1 MRGKSA
7 SEMLSALRGHLMLLG
22 AAVLWGCNAPM
33 IKDLQGLGVPAL
45 VVADMRAVGA
55 AVAFW
60 VMSLFVGGGERVS
73 VSMLGRLCVAG
84 ILCIV
89 LNQVLFTVGVNYTSP
104 IDATVI
110 STMLPIVTMIFAAII
125 LKESITGMKVVGIA
139 VGAAGAL
146 TLVFGGG
153 GSSVGGGLVGDA
165 LCFTAQVSCALY
177 MVIFSNTIHRYSVVT
192 LMKWLFLFSAIIVT
206 MVTWP
211 SVVAVDYASL
221 PLKAWGEMLF
231 IVFGGGG
238 SSVGGGLV
246 GDALCFTA
254 QVSCALYMVIFSN
267 TIHRYSVVTLMKWL
281 FLFSAIIVTMVT
293 WPSVVAVDYAS
304 LPLKAWGEM
313 LFIVFGGTFVSY
325 IFFTGGQK
333 LLRPTVVSMYNY
345 VQPIVATVLS
355 VAMGVGSF
363 GVGKVISM
371 AMVFAGVYIVTH
383 AKNSTAKG

>member
-1 MRGKSA
+1 MRGKST

-110 STMLPIVTMIFAAII
+110 STMLPIVTMVFAAII

-231 IVFGGGG
+231 IVFGG
-238 SSVGGGLV
+238 
-246 GDALCFTA
+246 T
-254 QVSCALYMVIFSN
+254 
-267 TIHRYSVVTLMKWL
+267 
-281 FLFSAIIVTMVT
+281 FL
-293 WPSVVAVDYAS
+293 
-304 LPLKAWGEM
+304 
-313 LFIVFGGTFVSY
+313 SY

-355 VAMGVGSF
+355 VAMGVGTF

>member
-1 MRGKSA
+1 MRGKST

-110 STMLPIVTMIFAAII
+110 STMLPIVTMVFAAII

-231 IVFGGGG
+231 IVFGG
-238 SSVGGGLV
+238 
-246 GDALCFTA
+246 
-254 QVSCALYMVIFSN
+254 
-267 TIHRYSVVTLMKWL
+267 
-281 FLFSAIIVTMVT
+281 
-293 WPSVVAVDYAS
+293 
-304 LPLKAWGEM
+304 
-313 LFIVFGGTFVSY
+313 TFVSY
-325 IFFTGGQK
+325 IFFTDGQK

-355 VAMGVGSF
+355 VAMGVGTF

>member
-1 MRGKSA
+1 MRGKST

-110 STMLPIVTMIFAAII
+110 STMLPIVTMVFAAII

-146 TLVFGGG
+146 TL
-153 GSSVGGGLVGDA
+153 
-165 LCFTAQVSCALY
+165 
-177 MVIFSNTIHRYSVVT
+177 
-192 LMKWLFLFSAIIVT
+192 
-206 MVTWP
+206 
-211 SVVAVDYASL
+211 
-221 PLKAWGEMLF
+221 
-231 IVFGGGG
+231 VFGGGG

-355 VAMGVGSF
+355 VAMGVGTF

>member
-1 MRGKSA
+1 
-7 SEMLSALRGHLMLLG
+7 MLSALRGHLMLLG
-22 AAVLWGCNAPM
+22 AVVLWGCNAPM

-153 GSSVGGGLVGDA
+153 GSSA
-165 LCFTAQVSCALY
+165 
-177 MVIFSNTIHRYSVVT
+177 
-192 LMKWLFLFSAIIVT
+192 
-206 MVTWP
+206 
-211 SVVAVDYASL
+211 
-221 PLKAWGEMLF
+221 
-231 IVFGGGG
+231 
-238 SSVGGGLV
+238 GGGLV

-355 VAMGVGSF
+355 VAMGVGTF

>member
-1 MRGKSA
+1 MRGKST

-153 GSSVGGGLVGDA
+153 GSSVGGGL
-165 LCFTAQVSCALY
+165 L
-177 MVIFSNTIHRYSVVT
+177 
-192 LMKWLFLFSAIIVT
+192 
-206 MVTWP
+206 
-211 SVVAVDYASL
+211 
-221 PLKAWGEMLF
+221 
-231 IVFGGGG
+231 
-238 SSVGGGLV
+238 

-313 LFIVFGGTFVSY
+313 LFIVFGGTFLSY

-355 VAMGVGSF
+355 VAMGVGTF

>member
-1 MRGKSA
+1 MRGKST

-153 GSSVGGGLVGDA
+153 GSSAGGGLVGDA

-221 PLKAWGEMLF
+221 PLKAWGEM
-231 IVFGGGG
+231 
-238 SSVGGGLV
+238 
-246 GDALCFTA
+246 
-254 QVSCALYMVIFSN
+254 M
-267 TIHRYSVVTLMKWL
+267 
-281 FLFSAIIVTMVT
+281 
-293 WPSVVAVDYAS
+293 
-304 LPLKAWGEM
+304 
-313 LFIVFGGTFVSY
+313 FIVFGGTFVSY

-355 VAMGVGSF
+355 VAMGVGTF

>member
-1 MRGKSA
+1 MRGKST

-110 STMLPIVTMIFAAII
+110 STMLPIVTMVFAAII

-146 TLVFGGG
+146 TL
-153 GSSVGGGLVGDA
+153 
-165 LCFTAQVSCALY
+165 
-177 MVIFSNTIHRYSVVT
+177 
-192 LMKWLFLFSAIIVT
+192 
-206 MVTWP
+206 
-211 SVVAVDYASL
+211 
-221 PLKAWGEMLF
+221 
-231 IVFGGGG
+231 VFGGGG

-355 VAMGVGSF
+355 VAMGVGTF

-371 AMVFAGVYIVTH
+371 AMVFVGVYIVTH

>member
-1 MRGKSA
+1 MRGKST

-153 GSSVGGGLVGDA
+153 GSSAGGGLVG
-165 LCFTAQVSCALY
+165 
-177 MVIFSNTIHRYSVVT
+177 N
-192 LMKWLFLFSAIIVT
+192 
-206 MVTWP
+206 
-211 SVVAVDYASL
+211 
-221 PLKAWGEMLF
+221 
-231 IVFGGGG
+231 
-238 SSVGGGLV
+238 
-246 GDALCFTA
+246 ALCFTA

-355 VAMGVGSF
+355 VAMGVGTF

>member
-1 MRGKSA
+1 MRGKST

-146 TLVFGGG
+146 TLVFGSG
-153 GSSVGGGLVGDA
+153 GSSAGGGL
-165 LCFTAQVSCALY
+165 
-177 MVIFSNTIHRYSVVT
+177 I
-192 LMKWLFLFSAIIVT
+192 
-206 MVTWP
+206 
-211 SVVAVDYASL
+211 
-221 PLKAWGEMLF
+221 
-231 IVFGGGG
+231 
-238 SSVGGGLV
+238 

-355 VAMGVGSF
+355 VAMGVGTF

>member
-1 MRGKSA
+1 MRGKST

-231 IVFGGGG
+231 IVFGG
-238 SSVGGGLV
+238 
-246 GDALCFTA
+246 
-254 QVSCALYMVIFSN
+254 
-267 TIHRYSVVTLMKWL
+267 
-281 FLFSAIIVTMVT
+281 
-293 WPSVVAVDYAS
+293 
-304 LPLKAWGEM
+304 
-313 LFIVFGGTFVSY
+313 TFVSY

-355 VAMGVGSF
+355 VAMGVGTF

-371 AMVFAGVYIVTH
+371 AMVFVGVYIVTH

>member
-1 MRGKSA
+1 MRGKST

-153 GSSVGGGLVGDA
+153 GSSAGGGLVGDA

-221 PLKAWGEMLF
+221 PLKAWGEM
-231 IVFGGGG
+231 
-238 SSVGGGLV
+238 
-246 GDALCFTA
+246 
-254 QVSCALYMVIFSN
+254 M
-267 TIHRYSVVTLMKWL
+267 
-281 FLFSAIIVTMVT
+281 
-293 WPSVVAVDYAS
+293 
-304 LPLKAWGEM
+304 
-313 LFIVFGGTFVSY
+313 FIVFGGTFVSY

>member
-1 MRGKSA
+1 MRGKST

-125 LKESITGMKVVGIA
+125 LKESITGMNVVGIA

-221 PLKAWGEMLF
+221 PLKAWGEM
-231 IVFGGGG
+231 
-238 SSVGGGLV
+238 
-246 GDALCFTA
+246 
-254 QVSCALYMVIFSN
+254 M
-267 TIHRYSVVTLMKWL
+267 
-281 FLFSAIIVTMVT
+281 
-293 WPSVVAVDYAS
+293 
-304 LPLKAWGEM
+304 
-313 LFIVFGGTFVSY
+313 FIVFGGTFVSY

-333 LLRPTVVSMYNY
+333 LLRQTVVSMYNY

>member
-1 MRGKSA
+1 MRGKST

-55 AVAFW
+55 AAAFW

-153 GSSVGGGLVGDA
+153 GSSGGGGLVGDA

-221 PLKAWGEMLF
+221 PLKAWGEM
-231 IVFGGGG
+231 
-238 SSVGGGLV
+238 
-246 GDALCFTA
+246 
-254 QVSCALYMVIFSN
+254 M
-267 TIHRYSVVTLMKWL
+267 
-281 FLFSAIIVTMVT
+281 
-293 WPSVVAVDYAS
+293 
-304 LPLKAWGEM
+304 
-313 LFIVFGGTFVSY
+313 FIVFGGTFVSY

>member
-1 MRGKSA
+1 MRGKST

-89 LNQVLFTVGVNYTSP
+89 FNQVLFTVGVNYTSP

-153 GSSVGGGLVGDA
+153 GSSAGGGLVGDA

-221 PLKAWGEMLF
+221 PLKAWGEM
-231 IVFGGGG
+231 
-238 SSVGGGLV
+238 
-246 GDALCFTA
+246 
-254 QVSCALYMVIFSN
+254 M
-267 TIHRYSVVTLMKWL
+267 
-281 FLFSAIIVTMVT
+281 
-293 WPSVVAVDYAS
+293 
-304 LPLKAWGEM
+304 
-313 LFIVFGGTFVSY
+313 FIVFGGTFVSY

-355 VAMGVGSF
+355 VAMGVGTF
-363 GVGKVISM
+363 GVGKVTSM
-371 AMVFAGVYIVTH
+371 AMVFVGVYIVTH

>member
-1 MRGKSA
+1 MRGKST

-153 GSSVGGGLVGDA
+153 
-165 LCFTAQVSCALY
+165 
-177 MVIFSNTIHRYSVVT
+177 
-192 LMKWLFLFSAIIVT
+192 
-206 MVTWP
+206 
-211 SVVAVDYASL
+211 
-221 PLKAWGEMLF
+221 
-231 IVFGGGG
+231 

-325 IFFTGGQK
+325 IFFTDGQK

-355 VAMGVGSF
+355 VAMGVGTF

>member
-1 MRGKSA
+1 MRGKST

-153 GSSVGGGLVGDA
+153 GSSAGGGL
-165 LCFTAQVSCALY
+165 L
-177 MVIFSNTIHRYSVVT
+177 
-192 LMKWLFLFSAIIVT
+192 
-206 MVTWP
+206 
-211 SVVAVDYASL
+211 
-221 PLKAWGEMLF
+221 
-231 IVFGGGG
+231 
-238 SSVGGGLV
+238 

-355 VAMGVGSF
+355 VAMGVGTF

>member
-1 MRGKSA
+1 
-7 SEMLSALRGHLMLLG
+7 MLSALRGHLMLLG

-153 GSSVGGGLVGDA
+153 
-165 LCFTAQVSCALY
+165 
-177 MVIFSNTIHRYSVVT
+177 
-192 LMKWLFLFSAIIVT
+192 
-206 MVTWP
+206 
-211 SVVAVDYASL
+211 
-221 PLKAWGEMLF
+221 
-231 IVFGGGG
+231 

-355 VAMGVGSF
+355 VAMGVGTF

>member
-1 MRGKSA
+1 MRGKST

-110 STMLPIVTMIFAAII
+110 STMLPIVTMVFAAII

-153 GSSVGGGLVGDA
+153 GSSAGGGLVGDA

-221 PLKAWGEMLF
+221 PLKAWGEM
-231 IVFGGGG
+231 
-238 SSVGGGLV
+238 
-246 GDALCFTA
+246 
-254 QVSCALYMVIFSN
+254 M
-267 TIHRYSVVTLMKWL
+267 
-281 FLFSAIIVTMVT
+281 
-293 WPSVVAVDYAS
+293 
-304 LPLKAWGEM
+304 
-313 LFIVFGGTFVSY
+313 FIVFGGTFVSY

-355 VAMGVGSF
+355 VAMGVGTF

>member
-1 MRGKSA
+1 MRGKST

-110 STMLPIVTMIFAAII
+110 STMLPIVTMVFAAII

-153 GSSVGGGLVGDA
+153 GSSAGGGL
-165 LCFTAQVSCALY
+165 
-177 MVIFSNTIHRYSVVT
+177 I
-192 LMKWLFLFSAIIVT
+192 
-206 MVTWP
+206 
-211 SVVAVDYASL
+211 
-221 PLKAWGEMLF
+221 
-231 IVFGGGG
+231 
-238 SSVGGGLV
+238 

-325 IFFTGGQK
+325 IFFTDGQK

>member
-1 MRGKSA
+1 MRGKST

-153 GSSVGGGLVGDA
+153 GSSAGGGLVGDA
-165 LCFTAQVSCALY
+165 LCFTAQ
-177 MVIFSNTIHRYSVVT
+177 M
-192 LMKWLFLFSAIIVT
+192 
-206 MVTWP
+206 
-211 SVVAVDYASL
+211 
-221 PLKAWGEMLF
+221 
-231 IVFGGGG
+231 
-238 SSVGGGLV
+238 
-246 GDALCFTA
+246 
-254 QVSCALYMVIFSN
+254 SCALYMVIFSN

-355 VAMGVGSF
+355 VAMGVGTF

>member
-1 MRGKSA
+1 
-7 SEMLSALRGHLMLLG
+7 MLSALRGHLMLLG

-60 VMSLFVGGGERVS
+60 VMSLFAGGGERVS

-110 STMLPIVTMIFAAII
+110 STMLPIVTMVFAAII

-153 GSSVGGGLVGDA
+153 SSVGGGRVGDA
-165 LCFTAQVSCALY
+165 LCCTAQVSCALY

-211 SVVAVDYASL
+211 
-221 PLKAWGEMLF
+221 P
-231 IVFGGGG
+231 
-238 SSVGGGLV
+238 
-246 GDALCFTA
+246 
-254 QVSCALYMVIFSN
+254 
-267 TIHRYSVVTLMKWL
+267 
-281 FLFSAIIVTMVT
+281 
-293 WPSVVAVDYAS
+293 VVAVDYAS

-355 VAMGVGSF
+355 VAMGVGTF

>member
-1 MRGKSA
+1 MRGKST

-153 GSSVGGGLVGDA
+153 
-165 LCFTAQVSCALY
+165 
-177 MVIFSNTIHRYSVVT
+177 
-192 LMKWLFLFSAIIVT
+192 
-206 MVTWP
+206 
-211 SVVAVDYASL
+211 
-221 PLKAWGEMLF
+221 
-231 IVFGGGG
+231 

-325 IFFTGGQK
+325 IFFTDGQK

-355 VAMGVGSF
+355 VAMGVGTF
-363 GVGKVISM
+363 GVGKVTSM

>member
-1 MRGKSA
+1 MRGKST

-60 VMSLFVGGGERVS
+60 VMSLFVDGGERVS

-153 GSSVGGGLVGDA
+153 GSSAGGGL
-165 LCFTAQVSCALY
+165 L
-177 MVIFSNTIHRYSVVT
+177 
-192 LMKWLFLFSAIIVT
+192 
-206 MVTWP
+206 
-211 SVVAVDYASL
+211 
-221 PLKAWGEMLF
+221 
-231 IVFGGGG
+231 
-238 SSVGGGLV
+238 

-355 VAMGVGSF
+355 VAMGVGTF

>member
-1 MRGKSA
+1 MRGKST

-231 IVFGGGG
+231 IVFGG
-238 SSVGGGLV
+238 
-246 GDALCFTA
+246 
-254 QVSCALYMVIFSN
+254 
-267 TIHRYSVVTLMKWL
+267 
-281 FLFSAIIVTMVT
+281 
-293 WPSVVAVDYAS
+293 
-304 LPLKAWGEM
+304 
-313 LFIVFGGTFVSY
+313 TFVSY
-325 IFFTGGQK
+325 IFFTDGQK

-355 VAMGVGSF
+355 VAMGVGTF

-371 AMVFAGVYIVTH
+371 AMVFVGVYIVTH

>member
-1 MRGKSA
+1 MRGKST

-153 GSSVGGGLVGDA
+153 
-165 LCFTAQVSCALY
+165 
-177 MVIFSNTIHRYSVVT
+177 
-192 LMKWLFLFSAIIVT
+192 
-206 MVTWP
+206 
-211 SVVAVDYASL
+211 
-221 PLKAWGEMLF
+221 
-231 IVFGGGG
+231 

-313 LFIVFGGTFVSY
+313 LFIVFGGTFLSY

>member
-1 MRGKSA
+1 MRGKST

-110 STMLPIVTMIFAAII
+110 STMLPIVTMVFAAII

-221 PLKAWGEMLF
+221 PLKAWGEM
-231 IVFGGGG
+231 
-238 SSVGGGLV
+238 
-246 GDALCFTA
+246 
-254 QVSCALYMVIFSN
+254 M
-267 TIHRYSVVTLMKWL
+267 
-281 FLFSAIIVTMVT
+281 
-293 WPSVVAVDYAS
+293 
-304 LPLKAWGEM
+304 
-313 LFIVFGGTFVSY
+313 FIVFGGTFVSY

>member
-1 MRGKSA
+1 MRGKST
-7 SEMLSALRGHLMLLG
+7 SKMLSALRGHLMLLG

-125 LKESITGMKVVGIA
+125 LKESITGMNVVGIA

-153 GSSVGGGLVGDA
+153 GSSAGGGL
-165 LCFTAQVSCALY
+165 L
-177 MVIFSNTIHRYSVVT
+177 
-192 LMKWLFLFSAIIVT
+192 
-206 MVTWP
+206 
-211 SVVAVDYASL
+211 
-221 PLKAWGEMLF
+221 
-231 IVFGGGG
+231 
-238 SSVGGGLV
+238 

-355 VAMGVGSF
+355 VAMGVGTF
-363 GVGKVISM
+363 GVGKVTSM

>member
-1 MRGKSA
+1 
-7 SEMLSALRGHLMLLG
+7 MLSALRGHLMLLG

-153 GSSVGGGLVGDA
+153 
-165 LCFTAQVSCALY
+165 
-177 MVIFSNTIHRYSVVT
+177 
-192 LMKWLFLFSAIIVT
+192 
-206 MVTWP
+206 
-211 SVVAVDYASL
+211 
-221 PLKAWGEMLF
+221 
-231 IVFGGGG
+231 

-313 LFIVFGGTFVSY
+313 LFIVFGGTFLSY

>member
-1 MRGKSA
+1 MRGKNT

-231 IVFGGGG
+231 IVFGG
-238 SSVGGGLV
+238 
-246 GDALCFTA
+246 
-254 QVSCALYMVIFSN
+254 
-267 TIHRYSVVTLMKWL
+267 
-281 FLFSAIIVTMVT
+281 
-293 WPSVVAVDYAS
+293 
-304 LPLKAWGEM
+304 
-313 LFIVFGGTFVSY
+313 TFVSY

>member
-1 MRGKSA
+1 MRGKST

-153 GSSVGGGLVGDA
+153 GSSAGGGLVGDA

-221 PLKAWGEMLF
+221 PLKAW
-231 IVFGGGG
+231 
-238 SSVGGGLV
+238 S
-246 GDALCFTA
+246 
-254 QVSCALYMVIFSN
+254 
-267 TIHRYSVVTLMKWL
+267 
-281 FLFSAIIVTMVT
+281 
-293 WPSVVAVDYAS
+293 
-304 LPLKAWGEM
+304 EM

-355 VAMGVGSF
+355 VAMGVGTF

>member
-1 MRGKSA
+1 
-7 SEMLSALRGHLMLLG
+7 MLSALRGHLMLLG

-110 STMLPIVTMIFAAII
+110 STMLPIVTMVFAAII

-146 TLVFGGG
+146 TLVF
-153 GSSVGGGLVGDA
+153 
-165 LCFTAQVSCALY
+165 
-177 MVIFSNTIHRYSVVT
+177 
-192 LMKWLFLFSAIIVT
+192 
-206 MVTWP
+206 
-211 SVVAVDYASL
+211 
-221 PLKAWGEMLF
+221 
-231 IVFGGGG
+231 GGG

-355 VAMGVGSF
+355 VAMGVGTF

>member
-1 MRGKSA
+1 MRGKST
-7 SEMLSALRGHLMLLG
+7 SEMLSALREHLMLLG

-110 STMLPIVTMIFAAII
+110 STMLPIVTMVFAAII

-153 GSSVGGGLVGDA
+153 GSSVGGGL
-165 LCFTAQVSCALY
+165 L
-177 MVIFSNTIHRYSVVT
+177 
-192 LMKWLFLFSAIIVT
+192 
-206 MVTWP
+206 
-211 SVVAVDYASL
+211 
-221 PLKAWGEMLF
+221 
-231 IVFGGGG
+231 
-238 SSVGGGLV
+238 

-355 VAMGVGSF
+355 VAMGVGTF

>member
-1 MRGKSA
+1 MRGKST

-153 GSSVGGGLVGDA
+153 GSSA
-165 LCFTAQVSCALY
+165 
-177 MVIFSNTIHRYSVVT
+177 
-192 LMKWLFLFSAIIVT
+192 
-206 MVTWP
+206 
-211 SVVAVDYASL
+211 
-221 PLKAWGEMLF
+221 
-231 IVFGGGG
+231 
-238 SSVGGGLV
+238 GGGLV

-325 IFFTGGQK
+325 IFFTDGQK

-355 VAMGVGSF
+355 VAMGVGTF
-363 GVGKVISM
+363 GVGKVTSM

>member
-1 MRGKSA
+1 
-7 SEMLSALRGHLMLLG
+7 MLSALRGHLMLLG

-73 VSMLGRLCVAG
+73 VSMLGRLRVAG

-110 STMLPIVTMIFAAII
+110 STMLPIVTMVFAAII

-146 TLVFGGG
+146 TLVF
-153 GSSVGGGLVGDA
+153 
-165 LCFTAQVSCALY
+165 
-177 MVIFSNTIHRYSVVT
+177 
-192 LMKWLFLFSAIIVT
+192 
-206 MVTWP
+206 
-211 SVVAVDYASL
+211 
-221 PLKAWGEMLF
+221 
-231 IVFGGGG
+231 GGG

-355 VAMGVGSF
+355 VAMGVGTF

>member
-1 MRGKSA
+1 MRGKST

-110 STMLPIVTMIFAAII
+110 STMLPIVTMVFAAII

-146 TLVFGGG
+146 TLVF
-153 GSSVGGGLVGDA
+153 
-165 LCFTAQVSCALY
+165 
-177 MVIFSNTIHRYSVVT
+177 
-192 LMKWLFLFSAIIVT
+192 
-206 MVTWP
+206 
-211 SVVAVDYASL
+211 
-221 PLKAWGEMLF
+221 
-231 IVFGGGG
+231 GGG

-355 VAMGVGSF
+355 VAMGVGTF

>member
-1 MRGKSA
+1 MRGKST

-60 VMSLFVGGGERVS
+60 VMSIFVGGGERVS

-153 GSSVGGGLVGDA
+153 GSSAGGGL
-165 LCFTAQVSCALY
+165 L
-177 MVIFSNTIHRYSVVT
+177 
-192 LMKWLFLFSAIIVT
+192 
-206 MVTWP
+206 
-211 SVVAVDYASL
+211 
-221 PLKAWGEMLF
+221 
-231 IVFGGGG
+231 
-238 SSVGGGLV
+238 

>member
-1 MRGKSA
+1 
-7 SEMLSALRGHLMLLG
+7 MLSALRGHLMLLG

-110 STMLPIVTMIFAAII
+110 STMLPIVTMVFAAII

-153 GSSVGGGLVGDA
+153 SSVGGGLLGDA

-221 PLKAWGEMLF
+221 PLKAWGEM
-231 IVFGGGG
+231 
-238 SSVGGGLV
+238 
-246 GDALCFTA
+246 
-254 QVSCALYMVIFSN
+254 M
-267 TIHRYSVVTLMKWL
+267 
-281 FLFSAIIVTMVT
+281 
-293 WPSVVAVDYAS
+293 
-304 LPLKAWGEM
+304 
-313 LFIVFGGTFVSY
+313 FIVFGGTFVSY

-345 VQPIVATVLS
+345 VQPIVATALS
-355 VAMGVGSF
+355 VAMGVGTF

-371 AMVFAGVYIVTH
+371 AMVFVGVYIVTH

>member
-1 MRGKSA
+1 MRGKST

-110 STMLPIVTMIFAAII
+110 STMLPIVTMVFAAII

-153 GSSVGGGLVGDA
+153 GSSAGGGL
-165 LCFTAQVSCALY
+165 
-177 MVIFSNTIHRYSVVT
+177 I
-192 LMKWLFLFSAIIVT
+192 
-206 MVTWP
+206 
-211 SVVAVDYASL
+211 
-221 PLKAWGEMLF
+221 
-231 IVFGGGG
+231 
-238 SSVGGGLV
+238 

-355 VAMGVGSF
+355 VAMGVGTF